1 MFRNRPPFRQR
12 LAGFLVGRN
21 GPDTIYNVC
30 IWSSLV
36 LAVLGMFWDSLLC
49 SLLYLGLF
57 GYAIFR
63 FFSRNVAK
71 RRAENQAFR
80 NFFGR
85 FRRNSQMRKK
95 QKADKEHV
103 YKVCPLCKAQLRL
116 PYRKGEHTVC
126 CPRCK
131 GEFSVKIR

>member
-12 LAGFLVGRN
+12 LAGFLAGRN

-116 PYRKGEHTVC
+116 PYKKGEHTVC

>member
-85 FRRNSQMRKK
+85 FRRNSKMRKK

>member
-95 QKADKEHV
+95 QKADKEYV

>member
-49 SLLYLGLF
+49 SLLYFGLF

>member
-116 PYRKGEHTVC
+116 PYKKGEHTVC

>member
-12 LAGFLVGRN
+12 LAGFLAGRN

-30 IWSSLV
+30 IWSSLA

>member
-12 LAGFLVGRN
+12 LAGFLAGRN

-36 LAVLGMFWDSLLC
+36 LAVLGMFWDSLLF

-116 PYRKGEHTVC
+116 PYKKGEHTVC